1 MTNEELLEIVNKEN
15 EDKAKFRHCLNVCN
29 VTGCAAVRSNELVAE
44 LQAEV
49 KKRGLENEVQIK
61 KVGCMGLCAAGPIIS
76 IEPEGIYYREMTPE
90 EAPAIID
97 SLGKKPLREKLI
109 DVTKEPFFARQEK
122 HALEN
127 SGVIDPERIEDYIT
141 TGGYSTL
148 INAITEMTPT
158 DVIQEVLT
166 SGLRGRGGGGY
177 PTGQKWG
184 MVAKVDSEIKY
195 VVCNADEGDPGAFMD
210 RSALESDPH
219 RVLEGMAIAAFA
231 VGANQGYLYIRA
243 EYPTAIKRMKAAI
256 KQAEKFGLLGQDICG
271 TPFSFKVDVR
281 LGAGAFVCGE
291 ETALINSIE
300 GNRGMPSL
308 RPPYPAESGLF
319 DKPTLVNNVETFA
332 NIRGILKNG
341 GKAFSQTGTAKSKG
355 TKVFALTGKIK
366 NTGLIEVP
374 MGITLREIVFE
385 IGGGIPNGR
394 KFKAIQTGGPSGGCI
409 PAEHLDTPVDYE
421 SLRALGSMMG
431 SGGMIVIDDSSNM
444 IDMARYFMEFSMQ
457 ESCGKCAPCRVG
469 TIQLYN
475 LLGKFQQGEATEED
489 LVTLEELCD
498 LVRNTSL
505 CGLGQAAP
513 NPIVSTMRYF
523 RSEYM
528 EKIKPSALQAKE
540 KSQ

>member
-341 GKAFSQTGTAKSKG
+341 GKTFSQTGTAKSKG

>member
-1 MTNEELLEIVNKEN
+1 MTNEELLEIVEKESEEN
-15 EDKAKFRHCLNVCN
+15 AKYRYRLGVCN
-29 VTGCAAVRSNELVAE
+29 VTGCISSRSNELVTE

-61 KVGCMGLCAAGPIIS
+61 RVGCMGLCAAGPIIS
-76 IEPEGIYYREMTPE
+76 VEPEGLFYGEMTPE
-90 EAPAIID
+90 EAAAVID
-97 SLGKKPLREKLI
+97 SLGKEPLREKMI
-109 DVTKEPFFARQEK
+109 DTAKEPFFARQEK
-122 HALEN
+122 NALEN
-127 SGVIDPERIEDYIT
+127 SGVIDPERIEDYIV

-148 INAITEMTPT
+148 IHAITEMTPT

-177 PTGQKWG
+177 PTGLKWST
-184 MVAKVDSEIKY
+184 VAKVDNDLKY

-219 RVLEGMAIAAFA
+219 RVLEGMALAAYA
-231 VGANQGYLYIRA
+231 VGASQGYLYIRA

-256 KQAEKFGLLGQDICG
+256 KQAEKFGLLGQDICN
-271 TPFSFKVDVR
+271 TPFSFKVAVR

-319 DKPTLVNNVETFA
+319 EKPTLVNNVETFA
-332 NIRGILKNG
+332 NIPGIIKKG
-341 GKAFSQTGTAKSKG
+341 GKVFAQTGTAKSKG

-374 MGITLREIVFE
+374 MGITLREIVYD
-385 IGGGIPNGR
+385 IGGGIPHGR

-421 SLRALGSMMG
+421 SLKALGSMMG
-431 SGGMIVIDDSSNM
+431 SGGMIIIDDSSNM
-444 IDMARYFMEFSMQ
+444 IDMAHYFMEFSMQ

-469 TIQLYN
+469 TVQLYN
-475 LLGKFQQGEATEED
+475 LLGKFKAGEATEED

-498 LVRNTSL
+498 VVRNTSL

-513 NPIVSTMRYF
+513 NPILSTLRYF
-523 RSEYM
+523 RNEFM
-528 EKIKPSALQAKE
+528 EKIKPSVAHTKEQLQ
-540 KSQ
+540 

>member
-15 EDKAKFRHCLNVCN
+15 EDKAKFRHCVNVCN

-76 IEPEGIYYREMTPE
+76 VEPEGIYYREMTPE
-90 EAPAIID
+90 EAPAVIN

-122 HALEN
+122 HALES
-127 SGVIDPERIEDYIT
+127 SGVIDPERIEDYFAA
-141 TGGYSTL
+141 GGYSAL

-158 DVIQEVLT
+158 DVIQEVLS

-184 MVAKVDSEIKY
+184 MVAKVESDIKY

-219 RVLEGMAIAAFA
+219 RVLEGMAIAAYA

-256 KQAEKFGLLGQDICG
+256 KQAEKFGLLGQDICN
-271 TPFSFKVDVR
+271 TPFSFKVEVR

-341 GKAFSQTGTAKSKG
+341 GKAFAQTGTAKSKG

-475 LLGKFQQGEATEED
+475 LLGKFQQGEATEQD

-523 RSEYM
+523 RSEYL
-528 EKIKPSALQAKE
+528 EKIKPSATNAKE
-540 KSQ
+540 ELR